1 MLPAFFQMDSDF
13 NSLPRKNIGPIL
25 QFQIEGESALF
36 ETAGAAWAVLL
47 TLCPAL
53 HRMIHWGGDLPTHK
67 KGHLGRR
74 RGDPMNR
81 RGFWILLAL
90 SAVLSVATVV
100 QAATKT
106 WVGKCRK
113 CGDVQIKQ
121 KDSMPDNGCK
131 NRNVPSGFCNGS
143 IEWKE
148 QK

>member
-1 MLPAFFQMDSDF
+1 
-13 NSLPRKNIGPIL
+13 
-25 QFQIEGESALF
+25 
-36 ETAGAAWAVLL
+36 
-47 TLCPAL
+47 
-53 HRMIHWGGDLPTHK
+53 MI
-67 KGHLGRR
+67 
-74 RGDPMNR
+74 R
-81 RGFWILLAL
+81 RGFWILLAV

-121 KDSMPDNGCK
+121 KDSMPDSGCK
-131 NRNVPSGFCNGS
+131 NRNVPSGFCNGT